1 MNDVVMKDVMV
12 TSHHAAR
19 ALWPGEDPGGF
30 FRLFLDLR
38 DGILECSVK
47 KLNEGPDHGGANA
60 PIGTNCRHNALKQI
74 LHKLV
79 SKWNNLME
87 KIERKSR

>member
-19 ALWPGEDPGGF
+19 ARGRGSIPGGF
-30 FRLFLDLR
+30 FRLLDLR

-47 KLNEGPDHGGANA
+47 KLNEGPDHGRLML
-60 PIGTNCRHNALKQI
+60 I
-74 LHKLV
+74 
-79 SKWNNLME
+79 WNEQAQRSETDWLFKM
-87 KIERKSR
+87 